1 MTLGNYLTS
10 KSFFKQLLLALGIVV
25 VLVFI
30 ILQWLSYA
38 TDHGNEITVP
48 DLRKLTEEQ
57 VEEKLDDLN
66 LEYVLLDTVDFNK
79 DFPKYTV
86 VQQDPLPGAKV
97 KDGRKIYI
105 KVNSAGFGLVTVPD
119 LIEKTLRQAEP
130 SLKALGFEIGKKTY
144 KPYLG
149 KDMVLEMSSNGKKI
163 EAGDKLKKSSVIDLV
178 LGDGKVGF
186 EEEVDSTSNGSGTE
200 TETVNPE

>member
-1 MTLGNYLTS
+1 MTLGKYLTS
-10 KSFFKQLLLALGIVV
+10 KSFFKQLLLAFGIIVV
-25 VLVFI
+25 LAFL

-48 DLRKLTEEQ
+48 DLRKLTEQQ
-57 VEEKLDDLN
+57 VEEKLDELDLG
-66 LEYVLLDTVDFNK
+66 YVLLDTVDYNK

-105 KVNSAGFGLVTVPD
+105 KVNSADFGMVTIPD
-119 LIEKTLRQAEP
+119 MIEKTLRQAEP
-130 SLKALGFEIGKKTY
+130 SLIALGLEIGKKTY

-149 KDMVLEMSSNGKKI
+149 KDMVLEMYANGKKLK
-163 EAGDKLKKSSVIDLV
+163 AGDKVKKASKIDLV

-186 EEEVDSTSNGSGTE
+186 EEETDSIKNTDTE
-200 TETVNPE
+200 TAE

>member
-1 MTLGNYLTS
+1 MTLGKYLTS
-10 KSFFKQLLLALGIVV
+10 KSFFKQLLLAFGIIVV
-25 VLVFI
+25 LAFL

-48 DLRKLTEEQ
+48 DLRKLTEQQ
-57 VEEKLDDLN
+57 VEEKLDELDLG
-66 LEYVLLDTVDFNK
+66 YVLLDTVDYNK

-86 VQQDPLPGAKV
+86 VQQDPVPGAKV

-105 KVNSAGFGLVTVPD
+105 KVNSADFGMVTIPD
-119 LIEKTLRQAEP
+119 IIEKTLRQAEP
-130 SLKALGFEIGKKTY
+130 SLMALGLEIGKKTY

-149 KDMVLEMSSNGKKI
+149 KDMVLEMYSNGKKLK
-163 EAGDKLKKSSVIDLV
+163 AGDKVKKASKIDLV

-186 EEEVDSTSNGSGTE
+186 EEETDSIKNTDTE
-200 TETVNPE
+200 TAE

>member
-1 MTLGNYLTS
+1 MTLGKYLTS

-30 ILQWLSYA
+30 LLQWLSYA

-48 DLRKLTEEQ
+48 DLRKLTEQQ
-57 VEEKLDDLN
+57 VEEKLDELN

-105 KVNSAGFGLVTVPD
+105 KVNSADFGLVTVPD

-130 SLKALGFEIGKKTY
+130 SLQALGLEIGKKTY

-149 KDMVLEMSSNGKKI
+149 KDMVLEMHSNGKKLKP
-163 EAGDKLKKSSVIDLV
+163 GDKVKKASKIDLV

-186 EEEVDSTSNGSGTE
+186 EESETDTIKDNTDTE
-200 TETVNPE
+200 TAE

>member
-1 MTLGNYLTS
+1 MTLGKYLTS

-30 ILQWLSYA
+30 LLQWLSYA

-48 DLRKLTEEQ
+48 DLRKLTEQQ
-57 VEEKLDDLN
+57 VEEKLDELN
-66 LEYVLLDTVDFNK
+66 LGYVLLDTVDFNK

-105 KVNSAGFGLVTVPD
+105 KVNSADFGLVTVPD

-130 SLKALGFEIGKKTY
+130 SLQALGLEIGKKTY

-149 KDMVLEMSSNGKKI
+149 KDMVLEMHSNGKKLKP
-163 EAGDKLKKSSVIDLV
+163 GDKVKKASKIDLV

-186 EEEVDSTSNGSGTE
+186 EESENDTIKDNTDTE
-200 TETVNPE
+200 TAE

>member
-1 MTLGNYLTS
+1 MTLGKYLTS
-10 KSFFKQLLLALGIVV
+10 KSFFIQLLLALGIVV
-25 VLVFI
+25 VLVFAL
-30 ILQWLSYA
+30 LQWLSYS

-48 DLRKLTEEQ
+48 DLRKLTEQQ
-57 VEEKLDDLN
+57 VEDKLDALD

-86 VQQDPLPGAKV
+86 VKQDPLPGAKV
-97 KDGRKIYI
+97 KEGRKIYI
-105 KVNSAGFGLVTVPD
+105 KVNSADFGLVTVPD

-130 SLKALGFEIGKKTY
+130 SLLALGLEIGKKTY

-149 KDMVLEMSSNGKKI
+149 KDMVLEMHSDGKKLKP
-163 EAGDKLKKSSVIDLV
+163 GDKVKKATKIDLV

-186 EEEVDSTSNGSGTE
+186 EESETDTIKNNTE
-200 TETVNPE
+200 TAE